1 MINIIPTSEI
11 GDTKGI
17 DTLIK
22 LIKDNPNELINVG
35 RVNDGEDNYTFI
47 ALFLEK
53 GTIGQYTAFLQE
65 WGSNDE
71 KSVEGEGG
79 YIRMNIFLSGKEIDV
94 VDFQLSK
101 EDYQKIGYIK
111 GNVVELEER
120 FAIWQKYIY
129 EMIEY
134 SLKK

>member
-22 LIKDNPNELINVG
+22 LMKDNPNELINVG

-53 GTIGQYTAFLQE
+53 GTIGQYAAFLQE

-79 YIRMNIFLSGKEIDV
+79 YIRMNVFLSGKEIDV

-111 GNVVELEER
+111 GNVIEIEER
-120 FAIWQKYIY
+120 FSIWQKYIY
-129 EMIEY
+129 EMIAY
-134 SLKK
+134 NLKK